1 MNRKLS
7 RGVTLSLA
15 LISILSC
22 SENGITGSDG
32 ISTDDIDA
40 DANRVATVT
49 VMLASS
55 AIGVGDTT
63 RATATLLD
71 YHNRPLT
78 RIVTWSTNN
87 ASVANVDS
95 TGLVTG
101 VAAGTAEITATRGLK
116 SGSATITVT
125 GIGATGTG
133 SVASVAV
140 SLAATSLSPGQTT
153 QATATTYD
161 SANNVLTGRT
171 ISWASS
177 NISVATVSAA
187 GLVTAVAPGTSQITA
202 TSEGK
207 SGSAAIAVTTAQITN
222 PGRVT
227 DLKVIAI
234 DSTGVTL
241 SFTQVDDG
249 TGQPANYDVRY
260 APPPIAWGSAT
271 STTTGTCAV
280 PIVGTVIG
288 SPLSCKV
295 LGLTPSTAYDFQLI
309 AFRGTLNFNAVF
321 GLLSNVVSATTNA
334 SASPP
339 PPGSVEPAGMTPITE
354 RPFSALNE
362 AGWTDQASPYLTI
375 VSDATAPK
383 SPPGVIQMLFPAGFL
398 DGSSPAVSEAVL
410 GTRYR
415 TIYVSFWMK
424 YSSNWVGH
432 DTGTN
437 KILHFW
443 VGGVNRI
450 YNLVQGVGTG
460 PLVASVDVQ
469 GVITGGQYDGGTNG
483 KFAPNL
489 GVPGIIPRG
498 QWVHWEMVFT
508 GNTAGNADG
517 TIEWWLDG
525 AKLGSYGGVQFV
537 SGNALWESME
547 WSPTWGGNSGIRVP
561 ADQYSWLDHI
571 YISGKN

>member
-1 MNRKLS
+1 MR
-7 RGVTLSLA
+7 A
-15 LISILSC
+15 LILAVAGLAVSVTAC
-22 SENGITGSDG
+22 SSNGTSVEVQRIPVAAVSVSLPSPSLVEGQRVRALATARDAAGATLPNRPITWQS
-32 ISTDDIDA
+32 S
-40 DANRVATVT
+40 
-49 VMLASS
+49 SS
-55 AIGVGDTT
+55 AI
-63 RATATLLD
+63 
-71 YHNRPLT
+71 
-78 RIVTWSTNN
+78 
-87 ASVANVDS
+87 ASVTDS
-95 TGLVTG
+95 GDVSALSPGSVT
-101 VAAGTAEITATRGLK
+101 ISATSEGQ
-116 SGSATITVT
+116 SGSASLSVT
-125 GIGATGTG
+125 AVPPVP
-133 SVASVAV
+133 VASVSVA
-140 SLAATSLSPGQTT
+140 LAASSRNPGQTT
-153 QATATTYD
+153 QATATTRD
-161 SANNVLTGRT
+161 ANNNVLTGRSIT
-171 ISWASS
+171 WSSS
-177 NISVATVSAA
+177 NTGVATVSPSGLVSALA
-187 GLVTAVAPGTSQITA
+187 VGTAQISATSEGQTGSATLTVVAPLPVPVASVSVTLGSSSLNPGLTTQATATTRDANNNILTGRAIVWGSSNQLVATVSTSGLVTAVAVGTAQITA
-202 TSEGK
+202 TSESQ
-207 SGSAAIAVTTAQITN
+207 SGSA
-222 PGRVT
+222 G
-227 DLKVIAI
+227 
-234 DSTGVTL
+234 L
-241 SFTQVDDG
+241 SV
-249 TGQPANYDVRY
+249 V
-260 APPPIAWGSAT
+260 
-271 STTTGTCAV
+271 AV
-280 PIVGTVIG
+280 P
-288 SPLSCKV
+288 P
-295 LGLTPSTAYDFQLI
+295 
-309 AFRGTLNFNAVF
+309 
-321 GLLSNVVSATTNA
+321 
-334 SASPP
+334 PP

-424 YSSNWVGH
+424 YSSNWIGH